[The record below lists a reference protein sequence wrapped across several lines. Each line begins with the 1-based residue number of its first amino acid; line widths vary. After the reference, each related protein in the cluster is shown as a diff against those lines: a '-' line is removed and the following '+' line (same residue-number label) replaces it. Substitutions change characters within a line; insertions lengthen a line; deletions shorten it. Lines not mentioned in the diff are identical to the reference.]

1 LPLFTGGRGTVQT
14 PVGAFFPILLTP
26 DRFGA
31 QTGRQQT
38 GRWQA
43 GEWFRHYVTKADILY
58 FIGKKIGNTE
68 KEL

>member
-1 LPLFTGGRGTVQT
+1 LPLFTGGRGAVQT
-14 PVGAFFPILLTP
+14 PVGAFFPVLLTP

-31 QTGRQQT
+31 QTWRQQT

-43 GEWFRHYVTKADILY
+43 GEYNKSRYFVFYDI
-58 FIGKKIGNTE
+58 KIGNTE